1 MAELLLT
8 HGYFL
13 FEDPKEL
20 QIMKPYAPLGI
31 LYLCSHLRNQGYD
44 VDVFDTT
51 FSSREALFQHLRS
64 ETPSVIGIYANLMT
78 RGNVVETLK
87 VAREA
92 GWKTIVGGPEPGAY
106 ALEYL
111 QAGASFVVFGE
122 GELTMQDLLAAFRAG
137 VTDIGNT
144 IPGLAYLDAAGNMHE
159 TAQREQIADLDKQPW
174 PARQAIDVSRYVK
187 TWRDAH
193 GKGSVNFIT
202 ARGCPYKCRWCS
214 HQVFGQTHRR
224 RDPLL
229 VVDEVEWLL
238 STYSPDM
245 VWVSDDVFTINHKWL
260 RDYATEMRRRG
271 LRIPFECISRADRL
285 NAEMLDLL
293 AELGCFR
300 VWIGSESGSQRIL
313 DSMDRGVK
321 VEQVQQAVALTRER
335 GIESGMFLMWGYEG
349 EELDDIEATIKH
361 VSTSQPDI
369 FFTTVSYPIKG
380 TPYYKKVSDR
390 LVQLKP
396 WGVGSDREI
405 KIKGRHSRTFYSYA
419 DKLLKDEV
427 QLARLL
433 GTSGAN
439 SDLAATFTESL
450 IGRAQRDA
458 VWSRLARIFHSGD
471 HILEL
476 NCGTGEDA
484 LFLAR
489 NAISVTAC
497 DASEQMI
504 QVARQRLRSEAP
516 DAPVEFHLLPTEQIE
531 SFQEIKHF
539 DGALSNFSGLN
550 CIADLAKTAE
560 SLATLLYPKASL
572 LVCLSTRFCLWEMV
586 WYSLHGNLRKAFRRT
601 SGKATAV
608 VGQYAVDVY
617 YPNVRN
623 LQKTFSPYFEL
634 RSITGIGITVP
645 PSYVERWIRRYPK
658 LLKALRAVDKAICTL
673 PGIRVLGD
681 HVLLHFERTQP

>member
-13 FEDPKEL
+13 YEDPKEL

-31 LYLCSHLRNQGYD
+31 LYLCSHLRNQGFD

-51 FSSREALFQHLRS
+51 FSNREALFQHLRT
-64 ETPSVIGIYANLMT
+64 EKPSVVGIYANLMT
-78 RGNVVETLK
+78 RGNVVEILK

-92 GWKTIVGGPEPGAY
+92 CWKTIVGGPEPGAY

-111 QAGASFVVFGE
+111 QAGADFVVFGE
-122 GELTMQDLLAAFRAG
+122 GELTTQDLLEAFRADAPNSC
-137 VTDIGNT
+137 TD
-144 IPGLAYLDAAGNMHE
+144 IPGLAYLDANGTMHE
-159 TAQREQIADLDKQPW
+159 TAQRAQIADLDAQPW
-174 PARQAIDVSRYVK
+174 PARHAVDISRYVK

-238 STYSPDM
+238 QTYSPDM
-245 VWVSDDVFTINHKWL
+245 AWVSDDVFTINHKWI
-260 RDYATEMRRRG
+260 RDYAAEMRRRS

-300 VWIGSESGSQRIL
+300 IWIGSESGSQRIL

-361 VSTSQPDI
+361 VSTTKPDI

-380 TPYYKKVSDR
+380 TPYYRKVSDR

-396 WGVGSDREI
+396 WGASSDREI

-419 DKLLKDEV
+419 DKLLRDEV
-427 QLARLL
+427 QLARLA
-433 GTSGAN
+433 GTPAAD
-439 SDLAATFTESL
+439 SDLAAT
-450 IGRAQRDA
+450 
-458 VWSRLARIFHSGD
+458 
-471 HILEL
+471 
-476 NCGTGEDA
+476 
-484 LFLAR
+484 
-489 NAISVTAC
+489 
-497 DASEQMI
+497 
-504 QVARQRLRSEAP
+504 LRS
-516 DAPVEFHLLPTEQIE
+516 QIE
-531 SFQEIKHF
+531 LSR
-539 DGALSNFSGLN
+539 DG
-550 CIADLAKTAE
+550 
-560 SLATLLYPKASL
+560 LY
-572 LVCLSTRFCLWEMV
+572 STMME
-586 WYSLHGNLRKAFRRT
+586 
-601 SGKATAV
+601 
-608 VGQYAVDVY
+608 
-617 YPNVRN
+617 
-623 LQKTFSPYFEL
+623 
-634 RSITGIGITVP
+634 
-645 PSYVERWIRRYPK
+645 VE
-658 LLKALRAVDKAICTL
+658 A
-673 PGIRVLGD
+673 
-681 HVLLHFERTQP
+681 

>member
-13 FEDPKEL
+13 YEDPKEL

-31 LYLCSHLRNQGYD
+31 LYLCSHLRKQGFD

-51 FSSREALFQHLRS
+51 FSSREALFEHLRI
-64 ETPSVIGIYANLMT
+64 EAPSVVGIYANLMT
-78 RGNVVETLK
+78 RGNVVEIIK
-87 VAREA
+87 VAHEA

-111 QAGASFVVFGE
+111 QAGADFVVFGE
-122 GELTMQDLLAAFRAG
+122 GELTMQELLEAFRAG
-137 VTDIGNT
+137 ATDSCAD
-144 IPGLAYLDAAGNMHE
+144 IPGLAYLDANGNMHE
-159 TAQREQIADLDKQPW
+159 TPQRAQIADLDRQPW
-174 PARQAIDVSRYVK
+174 PARHAIDISRYVK

-238 STYSPDM
+238 QTYSPDM
-245 VWVSDDVFTINHKWL
+245 VWVSDDVFTINHKWI
-260 RDYATEMRRRG
+260 RDYAAEMRRRG

-313 DSMDRGVK
+313 DAMERGVK

-361 VSTSQPDI
+361 VSISKPDI

-380 TPYYKKVSDR
+380 TPYYQKVSDR

-396 WGVGSDREI
+396 WGVSSDREI

-419 DKLLKDEV
+419 DKLLRDEV
-427 QLARLL
+427 QLARMA
-433 GTSGAN
+433 GTPAAD
-439 SDLAATFTESL
+439 SDIAATLRNQIQLSRDGLHSTMTE
-450 IGRAQRDA
+450 
-458 VWSRLARIFHSGD
+458 V
-471 HILEL
+471 
-476 NCGTGEDA
+476 
-484 LFLAR
+484 
-489 NAISVTAC
+489 
-497 DASEQMI
+497 
-504 QVARQRLRSEAP
+504 EA
-516 DAPVEFHLLPTEQIE
+516 
-531 SFQEIKHF
+531 
-539 DGALSNFSGLN
+539 
-550 CIADLAKTAE
+550 
-560 SLATLLYPKASL
+560 
-572 LVCLSTRFCLWEMV
+572 
-586 WYSLHGNLRKAFRRT
+586 
-601 SGKATAV
+601 
-608 VGQYAVDVY
+608 
-617 YPNVRN
+617 
-623 LQKTFSPYFEL
+623 
-634 RSITGIGITVP
+634 
-645 PSYVERWIRRYPK
+645 
-658 LLKALRAVDKAICTL
+658 
-673 PGIRVLGD
+673 
-681 HVLLHFERTQP
+681 

>member
-13 FEDPKEL
+13 YEDPKEL

-31 LYLCSHLRNQGYD
+31 LYLCSHLRKQGFD

-51 FSSREALFQHLRS
+51 FSNREALFQHLRT
-64 ETPSVIGIYANLMT
+64 ETPSVVGIYANLMT
-78 RGNVVETLK
+78 RGNVVEILK

-111 QAGASFVVFGE
+111 QAGADYVVFGE
-122 GELTMQDLLAAFRAG
+122 GELTMQDLLEAFRAG
-137 VTDIGNT
+137 VTPSNIH
-144 IPGLAYLDAAGNMHE
+144 GLAYLDAAGNMHE
-159 TAQREQIADLDKQPW
+159 TPQRAQITDLDNQPW
-174 PARQAIDVSRYVK
+174 PARHAIDVSRYVK

-193 GKGSVNFIT
+193 GQGSVNFIT

-238 STYSPDM
+238 QTYSPDM
-245 VWVSDDVFTINHKWL
+245 VWVSDDVFTINHKWI
-260 RDYATEMRRRG
+260 RDYAAEMRRRG

-285 NAEMLDLL
+285 NPEMLDLL

-313 DSMDRGVK
+313 DAMDRGVK

-361 VSTSQPDI
+361 VSISKPDI

-380 TPYYKKVSDR
+380 TPYYQKVSDR

-396 WGVGSDREI
+396 WGIGSDREI
-405 KIKGRHSRTFYSYA
+405 KIKGRHSKTFYSYA

-427 QLARLL
+427 KLARLA
-433 GTSGAN
+433 GTPAAD
-439 SDLAATFTESL
+439 SDLAATL
-450 IGRAQRDA
+450 RDQIQAARA
-458 VWSRLARIFHSGD
+458 
-471 HILEL
+471 
-476 NCGTGEDA
+476 
-484 LFLAR
+484 
-489 NAISVTAC
+489 
-497 DASEQMI
+497 
-504 QVARQRLRSEAP
+504 
-516 DAPVEFHLLPTEQIE
+516 
-531 SFQEIKHF
+531 
-539 DGALSNFSGLN
+539 GLH
-550 CIADLAKTAE
+550 
-560 SLATLLYPKASL
+560 
-572 LVCLSTRFCLWEMV
+572 STRME
-586 WYSLHGNLRKAFRRT
+586 
-601 SGKATAV
+601 
-608 VGQYAVDVY
+608 
-617 YPNVRN
+617 
-623 LQKTFSPYFEL
+623 
-634 RSITGIGITVP
+634 
-645 PSYVERWIRRYPK
+645 VE
-658 LLKALRAVDKAICTL
+658 A
-673 PGIRVLGD
+673 
-681 HVLLHFERTQP
+681 